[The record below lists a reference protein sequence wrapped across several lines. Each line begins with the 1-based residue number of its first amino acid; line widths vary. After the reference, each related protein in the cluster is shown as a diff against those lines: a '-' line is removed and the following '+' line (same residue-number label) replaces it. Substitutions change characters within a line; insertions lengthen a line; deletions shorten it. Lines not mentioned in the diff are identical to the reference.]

1 MNIPT
6 SRRQLDN
13 CITANEMW
21 LLPVALA
28 VCHSPSLSVSILNL
42 VWFFFFPHAGAKWAF
57 LAKLICE

>member
-21 LLPVALA
+21 LLPL
-28 VCHSPSLSVSILNL
+28 SLFLSLCFYSEPRL
-42 VWFFFFPHAGAKWAF
+42 FFFSPHSGAKLAF